1 LKKYLLIFR
10 ILTNWNGGDNLNYD
24 IEKGMHFGVWEV
36 DKVNNVSINC
46 YVTNKERR
54 VLSLRGAARAMNFT
68 GGGSVALVRNLQS
81 NWIQEYLSPSLMQ
94 WLEDVQNNNIE
105 EIEDIGKRKF
115 IPFDA
120 VLFVD
125 VCNAYIQAKTDGK
138 FKGEQWKKQSQ
149 TADRLLSIMSAFAKV
164 GIVALIDEITGYQ
177 EKRERHELEKLL
189 AKYISPEFLPWTKR
203 FPDEFYIE
211 IFRLRGWEYKGK
223 EKSPY
228 VGKITNWLVYYRL
241 PQGVLEELK
250 ELNPILNDDTNYRRY
265 RLFQRL
271 SEEQGVMH
279 LDKHISSTIT
289 MLRGC
294 ETWDEFERIFRR
306 SYKIPIENTIDR
318 PTE

>member
-1 LKKYLLIFR
+1 
-10 ILTNWNGGDNLNYD
+10 
-24 IEKGMHFGVWEV
+24 
-36 DKVNNVSINC
+36 
-46 YVTNKERR
+46 
-54 VLSLRGAARAMNFT
+54 MNFT

-81 NWIQEYLSPSLMQ
+81 NWIQEYLNPSLLQ
-94 WLEDVQNNNIE
+94 WLEDVKNNNIE

-125 VCNAYIQAKTDGK
+125 VCNAYILAKSDGK

-177 EKRERHELEKLL
+177 EKRERNELQKLL
-189 AKYISPEFLPWTKR
+189 VKYISPEFIPWTKR

-211 IFRLRGWEYKGK
+211 IFRLRRWEYKGK
-223 EKSPY
+223 GKTPY

-250 ELNPILNDDTNYRRY
+250 RLNPILNDDNGYRRH

-271 SEEQGVMH
+271 SEEQGVIH
-279 LDKHISSTIT
+279 LDKHISSIVT

-294 ETWDEFERIFRR
+294 ETWLEFERIFRR

-318 PTE
+318 PITQLLESNG